1 MYPISPLAP
10 LWTKIWKES
19 LIWFHQQHII
29 PAPASSTCFSIWIPH
44 SGDRCVYYSCLCL
57 PAALC
62 LCPSASVSLHWWPAF
77 PQASCPCLLSTV
89 HLTQNSFLREKRCQL
104 YFWGDLS
111 SSAITENVPKG
122 HQKEETW
129 FHVTRN
135 WDFWFGLLHL
145 FSPPTRF
152 LFSRHTVL
160 RPAHSSP
167 NTLRWAEGTCWSL
180 PSPKNYWLM
189 VKSGVRQVWIW
200 ISDPPITHC
209 MPCTK
214 FI

>member
-1 MYPISPLAP
+1 MNKNLKREPHLISPTAHHP
-10 LWTKIWKES
+10 C
-19 LIWFHQQHII
+19 
-29 PAPASSTCFSIWIPH
+29 TCFIHLLLNLDSPLRRQMCIT
-44 SGDRCVYYSCLCL
+44 SCLCL

-77 PQASCPCLLSTV
+77 PQASCPCLLSTSV

-104 YFWGDLS
+104 YFTRWPLLISHNWKCAKGASEGRDLVSRNKKLGISGLVYCTS
-111 SSAITENVPKG
+111 SPILPVS
-122 HQKEETW
+122 
-129 FHVTRN
+129 
-135 WDFWFGLLHL
+135 
-145 FSPPTRF
+145 FSP
-152 LFSRHTVL
+152 RHTVL

-180 PSPKNYWLM
+180 PSPKKNYWLM